1 MSLAWLSLGKQKGKE
16 AVCNLEHLCP
26 VCADA
31 QRNLFPDFYFS
42 LDGAAERSL
51 EFKTWYYILSVICE
65 HCEPSISPVQRKS
78 LFAMCAHISNLQH
91 YPFAHYTPNCTAAW
105 QGCHCISSSVW
116 AEIPHWFTL
125 NDPPEKQPH
134 SSKEISAALC
144 DGAGEESGK
153 ACRARSWDSFLQQ
166 CPQLV
171 QLQLLGKFHLGF
183 HCLPH
188 SIPYYICNS
197 LSEAH
202 HYVSPLFLNSS
213 PGFNVGKVWTASRI
227 NRALANISVPPPPR
241 QWLLYRGQSWK
252 PGVNTWKPL
261 QKTQDSDS
269 TWSHKTSKVLS
280 ETWGWWEFCV
290 PVPAWIWG

>member
-1 MSLAWLSLGKQKGKE
+1 MVQQIGHWNLKPDIIYFQLFVSIVNLVFPQCRERAYLPCVPIYPTCSITPLHITLPIVQQLGKAATALHLRCEQKSPTD
-16 AVCNLEHLCP
+16 LH
-26 VCADA
+26 
-31 QRNLFPDFYFS
+31 
-42 LDGAAERSL
+42 
-51 EFKTWYYILSVICE
+51 SVI
-65 HCEPSISPVQRKS
+65 HLKNNPIALKR
-78 LFAMCAHISNLQH
+78 A
-91 YPFAHYTPNCTAAW
+91 
-105 QGCHCISSSVW
+105 
-116 AEIPHWFTL
+116 
-125 NDPPEKQPH
+125 QP
-134 SSKEISAALC
+134 ALC

-213 PGFNVGKVWTASRI
+213 PGLNVGKVWTASWI

-252 PGVNTWKPL
+252 PWVNTWKPL

-280 ETWGWWEFCV
+280 ETWGWWEFRV